1 MKYKEIC
8 DFLLTGYVGICFCD
22 TREFDGKENLGEIFP
37 DLCDSP
43 DSVAPGKYFYFF
55 SDNAN
60 KDLDLEKCLQLTTDK
75 VAEYE
80 FPAKDGWYI
89 LFRIDE

>member
-1 MKYKEIC
+1 MTYKEIC
-8 DFLLTGYVGICFCD
+8 DFLLTGYIDVCFCD

-55 SDNAN
+55 SDNES
-60 KDLDLEKCLQLTTDK
+60 KDFDLEKCLQLTTDK
-75 VAEYE
+75 VAAYE
-80 FPAKDGWYI
+80 LPTKDGWYF